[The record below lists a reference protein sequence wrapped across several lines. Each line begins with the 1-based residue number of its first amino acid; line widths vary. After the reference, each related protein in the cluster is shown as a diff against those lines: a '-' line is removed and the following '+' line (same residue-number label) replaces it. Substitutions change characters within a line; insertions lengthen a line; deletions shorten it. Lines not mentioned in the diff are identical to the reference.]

1 MFNSGKW
8 VCQIG
13 ALIPP
18 VQRAIAIDV
27 TVQTVSNWETGRY
40 KDVRLTLVQVK
51 ALCRLLRWTLDDLP
65 DDFGAGK

>member
-1 MFNSGKW
+1 M
-8 VCQIG
+8 
-13 ALIPP
+13 
-18 VQRAIAIDV
+18 QRAIAINV